1 MGNYDRIFCYHFGMK
16 TTILAVMALLC
27 SSLAA
32 FAADVTGKWTAE
44 IPGGRG
50 PQATTFTFKADG
62 AKLEGTVANQR
73 GETPITDGKVDGDK
87 ISFVQV
93 MNVQGN
99 EMKMTYTGVVKGD
112 SIEITREGGRGPATF
127 TAKKAQ

>member
-1 MGNYDRIFCYHFGMK
+1 MK

-32 FAADVTGKWTAE
+32 LAADVTGKWTAE

-50 PQATTFTFKADG
+50 PSTATFNFKAAG
-62 AKLEGTVANQR
+62 AKLEGTVTTVRQGNPVESA
-73 GETPITDGKVDGDK
+73 ISDGKVDGDK
-87 ISFVQV
+87 ISFVQT
-93 MNVQGN
+93 MQMQGN
-99 EMKMTYTGVVKGD
+99 EVKLNYTGVIKGD
-112 SIEITREGGRGPATF
+112 TIEMTREGGRGPATF

>member
-1 MGNYDRIFCYHFGMK
+1 MK

-32 FAADVTGKWTAE
+32 LAADVTGKWTAE
-44 IPGGRG
+44 VPGRG
-50 PQATTFTFKADG
+50 GNTQTNTFTFKADG
-62 AKLEGTVANQR
+62 AKLEGSVANQR
-73 GETPITDGKVDGDK
+73 GDTPITEGKVDGDK

-93 MNVQGN
+93 MNFNGN
-99 EMKMTYTGVVKGD
+99 EMKMSYTGVVKGD
-112 SIEITREGGRGPATF
+112 TIEITRDNGRGPVTF